1 MGVHTLEVHEIDL
14 FSGLVSKTI
23 VLYEIAPSSST
34 FNPTDFLNQNDTQA
48 DDLAQEGSQ
57 SDSGSSSEGSVTGQG
72 ESEAGAADK
81 KAENGKNLDEGE

>member
-48 DDLAQEGSQ
+48 DDLAQEGS
-57 SDSGSSSEGSVTGQG
+57 
-72 ESEAGAADK
+72 
-81 KAENGKNLDEGE
+81 